1 MSIHPLSESQD
12 YDLSEFVGNSRL
24 QLQTGCNGI
33 KVFQQFWLIG
43 AFWVFSTI
51 LMLFP
56 RNHFFNI
63 AGRPVVLWLRF
74 LVFETFC
81 CVWQAGHAFCC
92 VCRKFVVA
100 ELGFSRNTR
109 CQRLSPTELGNRI
122 GDLDP
127 SDSVLGCGV
136 QQDRAVLLR
145 ILKIL
150 SFCHR
155 SWKRRKECSIQR
167 DCQDLNFHRLSVKSC
182 QIRAGKC
189 TDFSQQIDRLN
200 DWLIYSE
207 YIDLIWFI

>member
-1 MSIHPLSESQD
+1 M
-12 YDLSEFVGNSRL
+12 
-24 QLQTGCNGI
+24 
-33 KVFQQFWLIG
+33 FQQFWLIG

-109 CQRLSPTELGNRI
+109 CGYGSIPIDTFLVGWTSIYQLFWCSLGTRVLTHPHVSGSHQQNMGTGLVI
-122 GDLDP
+122 G
-127 SDSVLGCGV
+127 S
-136 QQDRAVLLR
+136 
-145 ILKIL
+145 
-150 SFCHR
+150 
-155 SWKRRKECSIQR
+155 
-167 DCQDLNFHRLSVKSC
+167 
-182 QIRAGKC
+182 
-189 TDFSQQIDRLN
+189 
-200 DWLIYSE
+200 
-207 YIDLIWFI
+207 IWFRLHWDVQCHPMFAVFGKASILWQKPERCGGPWSPRLLNTDKTKSKSRQIPAGRFWSG